1 MKKLGSVFAL
11 SFLVLLPAILFSQSN
26 TFTVEAYKQFL
37 ESHQNMDGPELMQ
50 MHDAGTFL
58 NQIPTKTQDALYLDS
73 IAIKYQLTD
82 YEKSLIEKNGFMVTE
97 RLKTTTLGDA
107 LRDIFYKD
115 LPLFI
120 STDAILHSLHF
131 SYDKIL
137 KDVELG
143 YIIPKLTDILN
154 KLQQQIPVLKA
165 QYAAQPQ
172 MTNSLEDVDLYIGM
186 ANHLLTDESGFTFN
200 KNVAKVDSL
209 LEMIKALGMQQV
221 LLFSEHSRMYD
232 FSQLKVRGH
241 YTDDRNPEL
250 GKYFQ
255 SMMWLGR
262 TEFYLIPP
270 RADTSS
276 SDSQTKNDI
285 QRQIIDALLISK
297 LMNLAGVQ
305 TSFDEIDG
313 IIEFFVGKSDNVTL
327 NNLVYLQDK
336 VQITDPSDLLDT
348 NKVNDF
354 QNELKKNEFA
364 YQRILSQVLVN
375 NGSDSIVPASAFLLL
390 GQRFIVDSYV
400 FSQVVYDRI
409 NYNGSFIRRMLPQ
422 SLDVLF
428 ALGNDASAQL
438 LQNELEKYHYS
449 TNLASL
455 RYLTDAYSDE
465 FWNSSMY
472 NSWLNTIRTLNPP
485 KDRGQLPSFMQTAAY
500 WQSKMNTQ
508 LASWAQ
514 LRHDNLLYAKQ
525 SYTGVPLCSFPYVY
539 VEPFP
544 AFYNNLKSYA
554 SISLQKFQ
562 SASFGKG
569 YYKEFVISYFN
580 DLLAISDTLEIIAQ
594 KELNKEILS
603 DAEKH
608 FLQTTLS
615 LALESPY
622 AHREFDGWFPRLFY
636 WTGIIQFDIDE
647 INHFV
652 VADVH
657 TSPANEAGKIVG
669 WVKHVGTGP
678 FNLGVWIANNDEN
691 KPVAFVG
698 PAFSYHEYT
707 STNFLRLT
715 DDEWENQYLN
725 TSLRPSF
732 VNSYLA
738 DSTGST
744 KGNGATLFTSV
755 ERNENPNSS
764 MNYLVAQNYPNPF
777 NPSTIISF
785 TIPDEM
791 ARQNVSLKIYSI
803 NGELIKTFFEKDL
816 PTGNYVTRWEGTNE
830 TGLAV
835 PSGIYLYKVTAGNK
849 FVTGK
854 MSLIK

>member
-1 MKKLGSVFAL
+1 MKKFIWFYAL
-11 SFLVLLPAILFSQSN
+11 SILILLPRITFSQSN

-37 ESHQNMDGPELMQ
+37 ATHQNMDGGELLR

-58 NQIPTKTQDALYLDS
+58 NQIPVQTQNPLYLDS
-73 IAIKYQLTD
+73 IAIKYQLTE

-120 STDAILHSLHF
+120 STDAILHSLHV
-131 SYDKIL
+131 SYDRIL
-137 KDVELG
+137 KDTELG
-143 YIIPKLTDILN
+143 YIIPKLTDILD
-154 KLQQQIPVLKA
+154 KLQKQIPTLKT
-165 QYAAQPQ
+165 QYANKPG
-172 MTNSLEDVDLYIGM
+172 MTKSLEDVDLYIGL
-186 ANHLLTDESGFTFN
+186 ANLLLTDKSGFAFSV
-200 KNVAKVDSL
+200 NVSKAGSL
-209 LEMIKALGMQQV
+209 FEKIKSLKLESIT
-221 LLFSEHSRMYD
+221 LFSEDCRLYD
-232 FSQLKVRGH
+232 FSQFKVRGH
-241 YTDDRNPEL
+241 YTDESKPAL

-255 SMMWLGR
+255 AMMWLGR

-276 SDSQTKNDI
+276 SCSQTKSDI

-305 TSFDEIDG
+305 SSFDEIDG

-327 NNLVYLQDK
+327 NNLAYLKDK
-336 VQITDPSDLLDT
+336 VQISDPSELLDT
-348 NKVNDF
+348 NRVNDF
-354 QNELKKNEFA
+354 QTELGKNEFA
-364 YQRILSQVLVN
+364 YQRILSQALVN
-375 NGSDSIVPASAFLLL
+375 NGVDSIVPASSFLLL

-409 NYNGSFIRRMLPQ
+409 NSFPRRMLPQ

-438 LQNELEKYHYS
+438 LQSELEKYHYA

-455 RYLTDAYSDE
+455 RYLIDSYSDE

-472 NSWLNTIRTLNPP
+472 NSWLNAIRTINPP
-485 KDRGQLPSFMQTAAY
+485 ENREQLPPFMQTAAY

-525 SYTGVPLCSFPYVY
+525 SYTGIPMCSYPYVY

-544 AFYNNLKSYA
+544 AFYHNLKSYA
-554 SISLQKFQ
+554 TTALEKFQ
-562 SASFGKG
+562 ASSFESD
-569 YYKEFVISYFN
+569 YYTHQIVVYFN
-580 DLLAISDTLEIIAQ
+580 NLLAISDTLEIIAQ
-594 KELNKEILS
+594 KELNKEMIS
-603 DAEKH
+603 AAEKH

-615 LALESPY
+615 LATESEY
-622 AHREFDGWFPRLFY
+622 IKREFDGWFSKLFY
-636 WTGIIQFDIDE
+636 VTALGEFDFDE

-691 KPVAFVG
+691 KPVAFIG
-698 PAFSYHEYT
+698 PTLSYYEYT

-715 DDEWENQYLN
+715 DEEWKAQYLS
-725 TSLRPSF
+725 TSPRPSF

-738 DSTGST
+738 DSSGST
-744 KGNGATLFTSV
+744 KGNGAMLFTSI
-755 ERNENPNSS
+755 EKNDNPVSG

-785 TIPDEM
+785 TIPDAM
-791 ARQNVSLKIYSI
+791 AKQNVSLKIYSI

-816 PTGNYVTRWEGTNE
+816 PAGNYVTRWDGTNE
-830 TGLAV
+830 TETAV
-835 PSGIYLYKVTAGNK
+835 PSGVYLYKLTAGNN

-854 MSLIK
+854 MSLVK

>member
-1 MKKLGSVFAL
+1 MKKLILVSAL
-11 SFLVLLPAILFSQSN
+11 FFLSSQTFPQSSTFS
-26 TFTVEAYKQFL
+26 VEAYKQFL
-37 ESHQNMDGPELMQ
+37 STHQNMDAGELLQ
-50 MHDAGTFL
+50 MHNAGTFL
-58 NQIPTKTQDALYLDS
+58 NQLPAQTQNPLYLDS

-120 STDAILHSLHF
+120 STDAILHSLHV
-131 SYDKIL
+131 SYDRIL
-137 KDVELG
+137 KDAELG
-143 YIIPKLTDILN
+143 YIIPKLTDILD
-154 KLQQQIPVLKA
+154 KLQQQIPTLKT
-165 QYAAQPQ
+165 QYTAQPG
-172 MTNSLEDVDLYIGM
+172 MTKSLEDVDLYIGL
-186 ANHLLTDESGFTFN
+186 ANLLLTDKSGFTFSAN
-200 KNVAKVDSL
+200 IAKADTL
-209 LEMIKALGMQQV
+209 LEKIKALEMEPV
-221 LLFSEHSRMYD
+221 YLFSENCRNYD

-241 YTDDRNPEL
+241 YTDEMQPKL
-250 GKYFQ
+250 AKYFQ
-255 SMMWLGR
+255 AMMWLGR

-270 RADTSS
+270 RASAYPCS
-276 SDSQTKNDI
+276 PQTKSDI
-285 QRQIIDALLISK
+285 QRQITDALLISK

-305 TSFDEIDG
+305 SSFDEIDG

-327 NNLVYLQDK
+327 NNLAYLQNK
-336 VQITDPSDLLDT
+336 VQITDPAELLDT
-348 NKVNDF
+348 NRVNDF
-354 QNELKKNEFA
+354 QNELSKNEFA

-375 NGSDSIVPASAFLLL
+375 NGVDSIVPASSFLLL
-390 GQRFIVDSYV
+390 GQRFIIDSYV

-409 NYNGSFIRRMLPQ
+409 KYKNEFVERMLPQ

-438 LQNELEKYHYS
+438 LQTELEQYHYS

-455 RYLTDAYSDE
+455 RYLIDAYSDE

-472 NSWLNTIRTLNPP
+472 NSWLNAIRTINPP
-485 KDRGQLPSFMQTAAY
+485 KVREQLPSFMQTAAY

-525 SYTGVPLCSFPYVY
+525 SYTGYPVCSYPYVY

-544 AFYNNLKSYA
+544 AFYKNLKSYA
-554 SISLQKFQ
+554 SLSLQKFQ
-562 SASFGKG
+562 SVSFGNDF
-569 YYKEFVISYFN
+569 YKHYVVLYFN
-580 DLLAISDTLEIIAQ
+580 NLLAISDTLGIIAQ
-594 KELNKEILS
+594 KELNNEILS

-615 LALESPY
+615 LSTEASY
-622 AHREFDGWFPRLFY
+622 AHREFDGWFSKLFY
-636 WTGIIQFDIDE
+636 GKSLEEFDFDE

-657 TSPANEAGKIVG
+657 TAPSETK
-669 WVKHVGTGP
+669 VKHVGTGP
-678 FNLGVWIANNDEN
+678 FNLGVWIANNNEN
-691 KPVAFVG
+691 QPTAFVG
-698 PAFSYHEYT
+698 PALSYYEYT

-715 DDEWENQYLN
+715 DEEWKAQYLS
-725 TSLRPSF
+725 TSPRPSF
-732 VNSYLA
+732 VNNYLA

-744 KGNGATLFTSV
+744 KGSGTMLFTSI
-755 ERNENPNSS
+755 ERKDNPTSE

-785 TIPDEM
+785 TIPDAM
-791 ARQNVSLKIYSI
+791 ANQNVSLKIYNI
-803 NGELIKTFFEKDL
+803 NGELIKTFFEKEL
-816 PTGNYVTRWEGTNE
+816 PAGNYVTRWDGTNE
-830 TGLAV
+830 TGTAV
-835 PSGIYLYKVTAGNK
+835 PSGVYLYKVTAGNN

-854 MSLIK
+854 MSLVK

>member
-1 MKKLGSVFAL
+1 MKKMALVFPL
-11 SFLVLLPAILFSQSN
+11 FILFFCSSTTFSQSN
-26 TFTVEAYKQFL
+26 TFSVEAYKQFV
-37 ESHQNMDGPELMQ
+37 ETHQNMDGGELMQ
-50 MHDAGTFL
+50 MHDAGIFL
-58 NQIPTKTQDALYLDS
+58 DQIPEQTQNPLYLDS
-73 IAIKYQLTD
+73 IAIKYELTE

-97 RLKTTTLGDA
+97 RLKTITLGDA

-120 STDAILHSLHF
+120 STDAILHSLHV

-137 KDVELG
+137 KDTELG
-143 YIIPKLTDILN
+143 YIIPKLTDILD
-154 KLQQQIPVLKA
+154 KLQTQIPTLKT
-165 QYAAQPQ
+165 QYASKPG
-172 MTNSLEDVDLYIGM
+172 MTKSLEDVDLYIGM
-186 ANHLLTDESGFTFN
+186 ANLLLTDQSAFN
-200 KNVAKVDSL
+200 FNGNIGKADTLIEK
-209 LEMIKALGMQQV
+209 IKSLGMEDV
-221 LLFSEHSRMYD
+221 DLFSEHCRKYD

-241 YTDDRNPEL
+241 YTDEWEPKL

-255 SMMWLGR
+255 AMMWLGR

-276 SDSQTKNDI
+276 SCSQTKYDI
-285 QRQIIDALLISK
+285 QRQLIDALLISK

-305 TSFDEIDG
+305 SSFNEIDG

-327 NNLVYLQDK
+327 NNLSYLQNK
-336 VQITDPSDLLDT
+336 LQITDPSELLDT
-348 NKVNDF
+348 SRVNDF
-354 QNELKKNEFA
+354 QNELKKNDFA
-364 YQRILSQVLVN
+364 YQRILSQVLTATEV
-375 NGSDSIVPASAFLLL
+375 DSIVPASSFLLL

-438 LQNELEKYHYS
+438 LQTELEKYHYS
-449 TNLASL
+449 SNLASL
-455 RYLTDAYSDE
+455 RYLIDAYSDE

-472 NSWLNTIRTLNPP
+472 NSWLNAIRTINPP
-485 KDRGQLPSFMQTAAY
+485 KDRELLPAFMQTAAY

-508 LASWAQ
+508 LASWTQ

-525 SYTGVPLCSFPYVY
+525 SYTGGSFCSFPFSY

-544 AFYNNLKSYA
+544 SFYKNLKSYA

-562 SASFGKG
+562 SVSFGKE
-569 YYKEFVISYFN
+569 YYKDIIVSYFN
-580 DLLAISDTLEIIAQ
+580 NLLAISDTLGIIAQ
-594 KELNKEILS
+594 KELNKEMLS

-608 FLQTTLS
+608 FLQTSLS
-615 LALESPY
+615 LSTASEY
-622 AHREFDGWFPRLFY
+622 IKREFDGWFPRLFY

-657 TSPANEAGKIVG
+657 TSPADEAGKIVG

-691 KPVAFVG
+691 KPVAYVG
-698 PAFSYHEYT
+698 PALSYHEYT

-715 DDEWENQYLN
+715 DEEWKDQYLS
-725 TSLRPSF
+725 TSLHPSF

-738 DSTGST
+738 DSSGNTR
-744 KGNGATLFTSV
+744 GNGAMLFTSI
-755 ERNENPNSS
+755 EKKDNPVSG

-785 TIPDEM
+785 TIPDAM
-791 ARQNVSLKIYSI
+791 AKQNVSLKIYSI

-816 PTGNYVTRWEGTNE
+816 PAGNYVTRWDGTNE
-830 TGLAV
+830 TETAV
-835 PSGIYLYKVTAGNK
+835 PSGVYLYKLTAGNT

-854 MSLIK
+854 MSLVK

>member
-1 MKKLGSVFAL
+1 MKKVALVFT
-11 SFLVLLPAILFSQSN
+11 SFILFFLSCPTFPQSN
-26 TFTVEAYKQFL
+26 TFSVEAYKQFV
-37 ESHQNMDGPELMQ
+37 ETHQNMDGGELMQ

-58 NQIPTKTQDALYLDS
+58 NQIPAQTQNPLYLDS
-73 IAIKYQLTD
+73 IAIKYELTD

-143 YIIPKLTDILN
+143 YIIPKLTDILD
-154 KLQQQIPVLKA
+154 KLQTQIPTLKT
-165 QYAAQPQ
+165 QYASKPG
-172 MTNSLEDVDLYIGM
+172 MTKSLEDVDLYIGM
-186 ANHLLTDESGFTFN
+186 ANLLLTNQSAFNFNGNIGKADTLIEKIKSLKMES
-200 KNVAKVDSL
+200 VY
-209 LEMIKALGMQQV
+209 
-221 LLFSEHSRMYD
+221 LFSENCRKYD

-241 YTDDRNPEL
+241 YTDEMEPKL

-255 SMMWLGR
+255 AMMWLGR
-262 TEFYLIPP
+262 TEIYLAPP
-270 RADTSS
+270 RSKAYECEP
-276 SDSQTKNDI
+276 QTKYDI

-305 TSFDEIDG
+305 SSFDEIDG

-327 NNLVYLQDK
+327 NNLAYLQDK
-336 VQITDPSDLLDT
+336 LQITDPSELLDT
-348 NKVNDF
+348 NRVNDF

-364 YQRILSQVLVN
+364 YQRILSQVLAASEV
-375 NGSDSIVPASAFLLL
+375 DSVVPASSFLLL
-390 GQRFIVDSYV
+390 GQRFIIDSYV

-409 NYNGSFIRRMLPQ
+409 KYKNEFIQRMLPN

-438 LQNELEKYHYS
+438 LQTELEQYHYS

-455 RYLTDAYSDE
+455 RYLVDAYSDD

-472 NSWLNTIRTLNPP
+472 NSWLNAIRTINPP
-485 KDRGQLPSFMQTAAY
+485 KDRGQLPAFMQTAAY

-525 SYTGVPLCSFPYVY
+525 SYTGVPVCSYPYVY
-539 VEPFP
+539 VEPVP
-544 AFYNNLKSYA
+544 AFYKNIKSYA
-554 SISLQKFQ
+554 TIALQKFQ
-562 SASFGKG
+562 SVSFGSA
-569 YYKEFVISYFN
+569 YYKEPIMYYFN
-580 DLLAISDTLEIIAQ
+580 NLLAISDTLGIIAQ
-594 KELNKEILS
+594 KELNKEVLTDI
-603 DAEKH
+603 EKH
-608 FLQTTLS
+608 FLRTTLS
-615 LALESPY
+615 LAEETPY
-622 AHREFDGWFPRLFY
+622 FHREFDGWFPRLFY
-636 WTGIIQFDIDE
+636 SAGEKQFDFNE

-657 TSPANEAGKIVG
+657 TNPSGKQ
-669 WVKHVGTGP
+669 VKHVGTGP

-691 KPVAFVG
+691 KPVAFIG
-698 PAFSYHEYT
+698 PALSYHEYT

-715 DDEWENQYLN
+715 DEEWAAQYLN
-725 TSLRPSF
+725 ASPRPSF

-738 DSTGST
+738 DSSGST
-744 KGNGATLFTSV
+744 KGNGTILFTSI
-755 ERNENPNSS
+755 ERNENPISG

-785 TIPDEM
+785 TIPDAM
-791 ARQNVSLKIYSI
+791 AKQNVSLKIYSI
-803 NGELIKTFFEKDL
+803 NGELIKTFFEEDL
-816 PTGNYVTRWEGTNE
+816 PAGNYVTRWDGTN
-830 TGLAV
+830 GSGSAV
-835 PSGIYLYKVTAGNK
+835 PSGVYLYKVTAGNN

-854 MSLIK
+854 MSLVK

>member
-1 MKKLGSVFAL
+1 MKKQNT
-11 SFLVLLPAILFSQSN
+11 VLLFSLMVLFSSLIIPQSS
-26 TFTVEAYKQFL
+26 TFTIEAYKQFL
-37 ESHQNMDGPELMQ
+37 STHQNMDAGQLLQ
-50 MHDAGTFL
+50 MHNAGTFL
-58 NQIPTKTQDALYLDS
+58 NQIPQQTQTALYLDS
-73 IAIKYQLTD
+73 IAIKYQLTP

-143 YIIPKLTDILN
+143 YIIPKLTDILD
-154 KLQQQIPVLKA
+154 KLQQQIPALKT
-165 QYAAQPQ
+165 QYAAKPG
-172 MTNSLEDVDLYIGM
+172 MTKSLEDVDLYIGL
-186 ANHLLTDESGFTFN
+186 ANFLLTDKSGFTFS
-200 KNVAKVDSL
+200 KNVSKADSL
-209 LEMIKALGMQQV
+209 IEMIKALRMEPV
-221 LLFSEHSRMYD
+221 VLFSENCRLYD

-241 YTDDRNPEL
+241 YTDEMQPKL

-255 SMMWLGR
+255 AMMWLGR
-262 TEFYLIPP
+262 TEIYLAPP
-270 RADTSS
+270 RSKPMECKP
-276 SDSQTKNDI
+276 QTISDI

-305 TSFDEIDG
+305 SSFDEIDG

-327 NNLVYLQDK
+327 NNLAYLQDK
-336 VQITDPSDLLDT
+336 VQITDPSELLDT
-348 NKVNDF
+348 NRVNDF
-354 QNELKKNEFA
+354 QNELKKNDFA
-364 YQRILSQVLVN
+364 YQRILSQVLTATEV
-375 NGSDSIVPASAFLLL
+375 DSIVPASSFLLL

-409 NYNGSFIRRMLPQ
+409 KYNGIFIKRMLPN

-438 LQNELEKYHYS
+438 LQTELEKYHYS

-455 RYLTDAYSDE
+455 RYLIDAYTDE

-472 NSWLNTIRTLNPP
+472 NSWLNAIRTINPP

-525 SYTGVPLCSFPYVY
+525 SYSGVPLCSYPFVY

-544 AFYNNLKSYA
+544 AFYKNLKSYA

-562 SASFGKG
+562 SVSFGKG
-569 YYKEFVISYFN
+569 YYKEFIVSYFN
-580 DLLAISDTLEIIAQ
+580 DLLAISDTLGIIAQ
-594 KELNKEILS
+594 KELSKEILS

-615 LALESPY
+615 LALETPY

-636 WTGIIQFDIDE
+636 WTGIIQFDLDE

-657 TSPANEAGKIVG
+657 TSPADEAGNYVG

-691 KPVAFVG
+691 KPVAFTG
-698 PAFSYHEYT
+698 PVLSYHEYT
-707 STNFLRLT
+707 STNFYRLT
-715 DDEWENQYLN
+715 DEEWKEQYLS

-738 DSTGST
+738 DSTGNT
-744 KGNGATLFTSV
+744 KGDGPMLLTSI
-755 ERNENPNSS
+755 ERNDNPVSD
-764 MNYLVAQNYPNPF
+764 MDYFVAQNYPNPF

-785 TIPDEM
+785 TIPDAM
-791 ARQNVSLKIYSI
+791 ANQNVSLKIYNI

-816 PTGNYVTRWEGTNE
+816 PAGNYVTRWDGTNE
-830 TGLAV
+830 TGTAV
-835 PSGIYLYKVTAGNK
+835 PSGVYLYKVTAGNN

-854 MSLIK
+854 MSLVK

>member
-1 MKKLGSVFAL
+1 MKKLGSFFTL
-11 SFLVLLPAILFSQSN
+11 SFFVLLPAIMFSQSN
-26 TFTVEAYKQFL
+26 TFNVEAYKQFL
-37 ESHQNMDGPELMQ
+37 ETHQNMDGGELVR
-50 MHDAGTFL
+50 MHDAGIFL
-58 NQIPTKTQDALYLDS
+58 NQIPAQTQNPLYLDS

-143 YIIPKLTDILN
+143 YIIPKLTDILD
-154 KLQQQIPVLKA
+154 KLQKQIPALKA
-165 QYAAQPQ
+165 QYAAKPE
-172 MTNSLEDVDLYIGM
+172 MTKSLEDVDLYIGM
-186 ANHLLTDESGFTFN
+186 ANLLLTNQSAFN
-200 KNVAKVDSL
+200 FNGNIGKADTL
-209 LEMIKALGMQQV
+209 LERIQALKMEPV
-221 LLFSEHSRMYD
+221 FLFSENCRMYD

-241 YTDDRNPEL
+241 YTDEL
-250 GKYFQ
+250 EPKLAKYFQ
-255 SMMWLGR
+255 AMMWLGR
-262 TEFYLIPP
+262 TEIYLAPP
-270 RADTSS
+270 RSKPMECKL
-276 SDSQTKNDI
+276 QTLSDI

-305 TSFDEIDG
+305 SSFDEIDG

-327 NNLVYLQDK
+327 NNLAYLKEK
-336 VQITDPSDLLDT
+336 VQITDPSELLDI

-354 QNELKKNEFA
+354 QNELKKNDFA
-364 YQRILSQVLVN
+364 YQRILSQVLTATEV
-375 NGSDSIVPASAFLLL
+375 DSIVPASSFLLL
-390 GQRFIVDSYV
+390 GQRFIIDSYV
-400 FSQVVYDRI
+400 FSQIVYDRI
-409 NYNGSFIRRMLPQ
+409 KYKGIFIKRMLPN

-438 LQNELEKYHYS
+438 LQNELEQYHYS

-455 RYLTDAYSDE
+455 RYLIDAYSDE

-472 NSWLNTIRTLNPP
+472 NSWLNAIRTINPP
-485 KDRGQLPSFMQTAAY
+485 KDREQLPSFMQTAAY

-508 LASWAQ
+508 LASWTQ

-525 SYTGVPLCSFPYVY
+525 SYSGGSLCSFPYVY

-544 AFYNNLKSYA
+544 SFYKNLKSYA
-554 SISLQKFQ
+554 SIALQKFQ
-562 SASFGKG
+562 SISFGNAW
-569 YYKEFVISYFN
+569 YKESIIDYFN
-580 DLLAISDTLEIIAQ
+580 NLLAISDTLGIIAQ
-594 KELNKEILS
+594 KELNKELLTDI
-603 DAEKH
+603 EKH
-608 FLQTTLS
+608 FLRTTLS
-615 LALESPY
+615 LAEETPY
-622 AHREFDGWFPRLFY
+622 IKREFDGWLPRLFY
-636 WTGIIQFDIDE
+636 ATIQKQFDFDE

-657 TSPANEAGKIVG
+657 TSPTDEAGNYVG

-691 KPVAFVG
+691 KPVAYVG
-698 PAFSYHEYT
+698 PALSYHEST

-715 DDEWENQYLN
+715 DEEWKAQYL
-725 TSLRPSF
+725 SASPRPSF

-738 DSTGST
+738 DSTGNT
-744 KGNGATLFTSV
+744 KGNGAMLFTSI
-755 ERNENPNSS
+755 ERDDNPNSG

-785 TIPDEM
+785 TIPDAM
-791 ARQNVSLKIYSI
+791 AKQNVSLKIYSI

-816 PTGNYVTRWEGTNE
+816 PAGNYVTRWDGTNE
-830 TGLAV
+830 TGTAV
-835 PSGIYLYKVTAGNK
+835 PSGVYLYKLTAGNN

-854 MSLIK
+854 MSLVK

>member
-1 MKKLGSVFAL
+1 MKNLALVFTMFTL
-11 SFLVLLPAILFSQSN
+11 SFLACPTFSQSN
-26 TFTVEAYKQFL
+26 TFSVEAYKQFL
-37 ESHQNMDGPELMQ
+37 ETHQNMDGGELMQ

-58 NQIPTKTQDALYLDS
+58 NHIPAQTQNVLYMDS
-73 IAIKYQLTD
+73 IAIKYELTD

-143 YIIPKLTDILN
+143 YIIPKLTDILD
-154 KLQQQIPVLKA
+154 KLQKQIPALKT
-165 QYAAQPQ
+165 QYATQPE
-172 MTNSLEDVDLYIGM
+172 MTKSIEDVDLYIGLT
-186 ANHLLTDESGFTFN
+186 NLLLTDKSDFTFS
-200 KNVAKVDSL
+200 KNVSKADSL
-209 LEMIKALGMQQV
+209 IEMIKSLGMEDV
-221 LLFSEHSRMYD
+221 DLFSEHCRKYD

-241 YTDDRNPEL
+241 YTDEMQPKL

-255 SMMWLGR
+255 AMMWLGR

-276 SDSQTKNDI
+276 GCSQTKYDI
-285 QRQIIDALLISK
+285 QRQIIDALLLSK
-297 LMNLAGVQ
+297 LMNFAGVQ
-305 TSFDEIDG
+305 SSFDEIDG

-336 VQITDPSDLLDT
+336 LQITDPSELLDLSR
-348 NKVNDF
+348 VNDF

-375 NGSDSIVPASAFLLL
+375 NGVDSIVPASSFLLL
-390 GQRFIVDSYV
+390 GQRFIIDSYV

-409 NYNGSFIRRMLPQ
+409 NYKGEFIRRMLPN

-428 ALGNDASAQL
+428 ALGNNASAQL
-438 LQNELEKYHYS
+438 LQNELEQYHYS

-472 NSWLNTIRTLNPP
+472 NSWLNAIRTINPP
-485 KDRGQLPSFMQTAAY
+485 KEREQLPAFMKTAAY

-525 SYTGVPLCSFPYVY
+525 SYTGVPFCSYPFVY
-539 VEPFP
+539 VEPFLS
-544 AFYNNLKSYA
+544 FYKDLNSYA
-554 SISLQKFQ
+554 SIALQKFQ
-562 SASFGKG
+562 SISFGNAF
-569 YYKEFVISYFN
+569 YKESIIYYFK
-580 DLLAISDTLEIIAQ
+580 DLLAISDTLGIIAK
-594 KELNKEILS
+594 KELNKEMLS

-615 LALESPY
+615 LALETPY
-622 AHREFDGWFPRLFY
+622 VQREFDGWFPRLFY
-636 WTGIIQFDIDE
+636 WTGIKQFDLDE

-657 TSPANEAGKIVG
+657 TAPSETK
-669 WVKHVGTGP
+669 VKHVGTGP
-678 FNLGVWIANNDEN
+678 FNLGVWIANNNEN
-691 KPVAFVG
+691 QPTAFVG
-698 PAFSYHEYT
+698 PALSYYEYT

-715 DDEWENQYLN
+715 DEEWNAQYLS
-725 TSLRPSF
+725 TSPRPSF

-738 DSTGST
+738 DSSGNT
-744 KGNGATLFTSV
+744 KGNGAMLFTSI
-755 ERNENPNSS
+755 ERNDNPNSS
-764 MNYLVAQNYPNPF
+764 MNYLTAQNYPNPF

-785 TIPDEM
+785 TIPEAM

-803 NGELIKTFFEKDL
+803 NGELIKTFFEKEL
-816 PTGNYVTRWEGTNE
+816 PAGNYVTRWDGMNE
-830 TGLAV
+830 TGTAV
-835 PSGIYLYKVTAGNK
+835 PSGVYLYKLTAGSS

-854 MSLIK
+854 MSLVK